1 MLKNKL
7 SENLKQIKSVQK
19 AVQSCTE
26 DEYTIG
32 YYNGL
37 EYVLSL
43 FEKREPNYKM
53 YENKGGEKH
62 ENIEKPRT
70 RSGYIK
76 KGV

>member
-1 MLKNKL
+1 MLKKK
-7 SENLKQIKSVQK
+7 LKQIKSVQQ
-19 AVQSCTE
+19 AVQSCTK

-43 FEKREPNYKM
+43 FENREPYYKM
-53 YENKGGEKH
+53 YESKGGEKH
-62 ENIEKPRT
+62 EDIEKPRT